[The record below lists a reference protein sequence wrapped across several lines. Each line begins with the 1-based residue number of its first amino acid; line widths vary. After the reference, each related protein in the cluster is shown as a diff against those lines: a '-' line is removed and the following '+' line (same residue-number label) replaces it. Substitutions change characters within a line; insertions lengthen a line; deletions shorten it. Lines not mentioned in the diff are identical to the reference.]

1 MASYPVLKKA
11 LVIDP
16 SGELRDFLRFC
27 AGRFWPDLEIVSYL
41 WARGC
46 PDQAYDWTGFDL
58 VLLEHRLHSHY
69 DQGIEWLRAI
79 RRNPTAP
86 PIVLISGELTDS
98 LRSEA
103 ERVGAAAVL
112 DKNDLSPRRFA
123 QSVERGLRCAN
134 SEPSSPEPTPG
145 TDILVPMTI
154 PGFRIVRSLVS
165 TYGRC
170 VSLATDES
178 TQRTVALKVMRTSA
192 QTDPST
198 LRRFKHECRTLAALE
213 DSNVSRIFK
222 WGHAENRGFVAT
234 EYCPGGNLLERIRL
248 RVSMQDALTYL
259 VQILRGLEAVHARG
273 ILHRNLKP
281 TNLLLREDGALVL
294 TDFGIERDL
303 VDNPRLTNTQS
314 LVSDLQYVSP
324 ESVSNGLIDLRSDLY
339 SAGMVFY
346 HMLMGTESF
355 KSNTIPALLE
365 AHLHAPIPRLPRP
378 LGTLQPLLD
387 GLLAKKPGDR
397 FQSAAD
403 ALDGIHWLTS
413 ACA

>member
-1 MASYPVLKKA
+1 MTTYPVLKKA

-86 PIVLISGELTDS
+86 PIILISGELTDS
-98 LRSEA
+98 LRTEA

-123 QSVERGLRCAN
+123 QSVEQGLRHPN
-134 SEPSSPEPTPG
+134 TEPSSKSES
-145 TDILVPMTI
+145 DEILAPAI
-154 PGFRIVRSLVS
+154 PGFRIVRSLAS
-165 TYGRC
+165 SYSRC

-192 QTDPST
+192 ETDPST
-198 LRRFKHECRTLAALE
+198 LRRFRHECRTLAALE
-213 DSNVSRIFK
+213 DSNVSRVFK
-222 WGHAENRGFVAT
+222 WGHADNLGFVAT

-248 RVSMQDALTYL
+248 RVSMQDAIEYL

-294 TDFGIERDL
+294 TDFCIERDL
-303 VDNPRLTNTQS
+303 IDNPRITSTQT
-314 LVSDLQYVSP
+314 LVSDLHYVSP

-346 HMLMGTESF
+346 HMLMGTEPF
-355 KSNTIPALLE
+355 KNNTIPALLE

-378 LGTLQPLLD
+378 LGSLQPLLD